1 MKTTHSVQW
10 NPMQCMIAWCMY
22 ITLHHTFLV
31 LIQHAM
37 KPPYSVQWKH
47 STRMIAWCMYIKLHH
62 RFLVLIKHA
71 MKTRTACTR
80 TACNETRPV
89 HDACILHCITH
100 SLYWYNMQWK
110 HRTSCNKAPYSAW
123 CMFYTTPHISEEICS
138 CCLKHRSICLH
149 SNPEHLMTKQVSS
162 LCIYML
168 PTLYFAVHKRTYPHG
183 QARGSYM
190 WHEA

>member
-1 MKTTHSVQW
+1 MQWKHVQRAHV
-10 NPMQCMIAWCMY
+10 QR
-22 ITLHHTFLV
+22 
-31 LIQHAM
+31 AM
-37 KPPYSVQWKH
+37 KPVQ
-47 STRMIAWCMYIKLHH
+47 CMMHVYYTASHILCINTTCNENTVQ
-62 RFLVLIKHA
+62 RT
-71 MKTRTACTR
+71 MKTQYA
-80 TACNETRPV
+80 